1 MRSKAIKVGDLVKMP
16 HNPVYWWGDQVGVID
31 IVEPEGSTYVTYRV
45 FVPGKGFARFGDVN
59 FVEVISESR

>member
-1 MRSKAIKVGDLVKMP
+1 MQPDAIKIGDLVRLP
-16 HNPVYWWGDQVGVID
+16 PNPVYWWGDQIGIID
-31 IVEPEGSTYVTYRV
+31 IVEPEGSSYVQYRV